1 MTREMIPYLAIGYV
15 SVLVSAISQV
25 MLKKA
30 SQKKYKSAV
39 FEYLN
44 PVVILAYGFF
54 FGSTLLTM
62 TAYKG
67 VPLSMGPIF
76 DCGSYIFIILFGKLF
91 FNEKITRRKILATL
105 VLLAGIVVY
114 AL

>member
-1 MTREMIPYLAIGYV
+1 MTREMLPYLAVGYV
-15 SVLVSAISQV
+15 SVLISAISQV
-25 MLKKA
+25 MLKK
-30 SQKKYKSAV
+30 SSLKEYKSV
-39 FEYLN
+39 IFEYLN
-44 PVVILAYGFF
+44 PVVIIAYGLF

-76 DCGSYIFIILFGKLF
+76 DCGSYIFVILFGKLF
-91 FNEKITRRKILATL
+91 FREKITRRKLLATL